1 MKSHQK
7 LKYFKKAKSFEESSR
22 SPIKRKAKKTI
33 SEPRKY
39 AFKDFSSFRI
49 KSMKKSVKSRIS
61 FRAQKHSVDLVKK
74 IRNGFK
80 NMHKQECASFSRAR
94 RAITSCC
101 PCSVIAHLETE
112 IRNSISLVDNE
123 DDILAEHD
131 YPRRSNWRKLSQ
143 QAQGGFRI

>member
-39 AFKDFSSFRI
+39 AFKDFSSIRL
-49 KSMKKSVKSRIS
+49 KSVKKSVKSRIS
-61 FRAQKHSVDLVKK
+61 FRAPKHSADLVKK

-80 NMHKQECASFSRAR
+80 TKHDKQKCGCSYARCALDV
-94 RAITSCC
+94 
-101 PCSVIAHLETE
+101 PYSVCA
-112 IRNSISLVDNE
+112 
-123 DDILAEHD
+123 
-131 YPRRSNWRKLSQ
+131 PRMSNQKFQ
-143 QAQGGFRI
+143 TAK